1 MAINGYLGG
10 VISAT
15 APSVTTAGASGVFTL
30 EEQLQ
35 AAGQNNWPGY
45 QISRSLR
52 LRASAGAYLNRT
64 FGTPTNGKI
73 WTFSTWFKLGN
84 GQFGPGGNLLGTADN
99 GGASGN
105 YVQLGIDY
113 TNGMMYINDYS
124 SGTAIYVTS
133 SNLLRDSSAWYH
145 LMYVYDS
152 TQATAANR
160 IIYYINGVKVTSY
173 SNTTYPSQNYNT
185 YINNSGQVTY
195 FGANYSGSVRSF
207 VGSYFADSYFIDGQ
221 ALTPASFG
229 AFDAVT
235 GVWNPI
241 RYTGTYGNN
250 GFYLNYSDNSAATA
264 TTIGKDYSGN
274 GNNWTPNNISVTAGT
289 TYDSMVDVPI
299 GYGSDTG
306 VGGEL
311 RGNYAVMNPLDQ
323 NASLPAPTNGNLN
336 LSNAATAWFGIRS
349 TIAVTSGKWY
359 AEVTQTGS
367 NSMAGVMSAASALT
381 FPLYTGSTGVYG
393 FFNNGAGTAGYP
405 YSNGSSGTTFTIASG
420 DVIGLA
426 YDFDAQ
432 TLAIY
437 RNGALQATVTSIPKT
452 TPMFFCAFF
461 AQTTATQAWNFGQ
474 RLFSYTAP
482 SGFKALCT
490 QNLPTPTVS
499 NGANYMAAN
508 LYTGTGASQ
517 TINNSVNSISF
528 QPDLVW
534 VKSRSAGTDNK
545 LTDSVRGVT
554 KGLVSNSAAAE
565 TTDTNGLTAFGA
577 TGFTLGSDTNY
588 NNSGAT
594 YVGWQWQAAKGT
606 TVTNTAGSL
615 TSTVSA
621 NTTAGFSIVTYTGTI
636 ANATVGHGLGIAPQM
651 IIARNRTNIVD
662 WIVYHV
668 SLTSASYYM
677 TLNQTNAQTNNSIF
691 WQGVAPT
698 STVFSLGAN
707 SSCNGTSS
715 NVAYCFAPIAG
726 YSAFGSYTGNG
737 STDGPFVYCGF
748 RPRFVLVKRW
758 DSTGNWFIWD
768 AARNTYNAV
777 NNQLYPDSSSFEQQA
792 DGLDFVSNG
801 FKIRFSST
809 YADRNASGG
818 TYLYAAFAENPFNIS
833 RAR

>member
-1 MAINGYLGG
+1 MAIHGYLGG

-35 AAGQNNWPGY
+35 ASAQNNWPGY
-45 QISRSLR
+45 QISRSVR
-52 LRASAGAYLNRT
+52 LRASASAYFNRT
-64 FGTPTNGKI
+64 PASASNRTT
-73 WTFSTWFKLGN
+73 WTWSAWVKRGKLGAAQVLFSA
-84 GQFGPGGNLLGTADN
+84 GTGTAEFR
-99 GGASGN
+99 
-105 YVQLGIDY
+105 LGFISSDAIEIYEY
-113 TNGMMYINDYS
+113 TSPSYNWQKIT
-124 SGTAIYVTS
+124 TAVY
-133 SNLLRDSSAWYH
+133 RDPSAWYH
-145 LMYVYDS
+145 IELTYD
-152 TQATAANR
+152 TTNGTAANR
-160 IIYYINGVKVTSY
+160 IKLYVNGTQVTSFSTDTNPTSSFSGY
-173 SNTTYPSQNYNT
+173 V
-185 YINNSGQVTY
+185 NSAVAHGIGSFST
-195 FGANYSGSVRSF
+195 GANYLDGYLTEINF
-207 VGSYFADSYFIDGQ
+207 VDGQ
-221 ALTPASFG
+221 ALTPTSFG

-235 GVWNPI
+235 GIWNPI
-241 RYTGTYGNN
+241 KYSGTYGTN
-250 GFYLNYSDNSAATA
+250 GFYLNFSDNSSNTA

-311 RGNYAVMNPLDQ
+311 RGNYATFNPIVAATGITISD
-323 NASLPAPTNGNLN
+323 GNLKGTN
-336 LSNAATAWFGIRS
+336 TTSFNTCTGTIAIAENTNKYYWEIVSTSSAATPCLGFHGVQKAS
-349 TIAVTSGKWY
+349 K
-359 AEVTQTGS
+359 
-367 NSMAGVMSAASALT
+367 AGTVPTTA
-381 FPLYTGSTGVYG
+381 G
-393 FFNNGAGTAGYP
+393 NGAYC
-405 YSNGSSGTTFTIASG
+405 YYGSSGQYWADGTNSAYGSTYAVN
-420 DVIGLA
+420 DVIGVAL
-426 YDFDAQ
+426 DASSSPATITFYKNNVSQ
-432 TLAIY
+432 GIKTLP
-437 RNGALQATVTSIPKT
+437 ALTNDYWLPIGNDQGGSSPTYVI
-452 TPMFFCAFF
+452 
-461 AQTTATQAWNFGQ
+461 NFGQ
-474 RLFSYTAP
+474 RPFSYTAP

-490 QNLPTPTVS
+490 QNLPTPTVN

-554 KGLVSNSAAAE
+554 KGLVSNSVAAE

-594 YVGWQWQAAKGT
+594 YVGWQWKGGGT
-606 TVTNTAGSL
+606 AVTNTSGSV

-621 NTTAGFSIVTYTGTI
+621 NTTAGFSIATFTAPTSGI
-636 ANATVGHGLGIAPQM
+636 CTVGHGLGVAPRFFF
-651 IIARNRTNIVD
+651 IKSRANAYGWTT
-662 WIVYHV
+662 YHV
-668 SLTSASYYM
+668 SVGNTAYLVLNSTAGLATDANTWNNTS
-677 TLNQTNAQTNNSIF
+677 
-691 WQGVAPT
+691 PT
-698 STVFSLGAN
+698 SSVFTLGTN
-707 SSCNGTSS
+707 FQNTSTW
-715 NVAYCFAPIAG
+715 VAYCFAPVTG

-748 RPRFVLVKRW
+748 RPRFVLVKRF

-818 TYLYAAFAENPFNIS
+818 TYIYAAFAENPFNIS